1 MIIYFFIKA
10 LSASLAAQELNVKT
24 ATCDTCVMILNTTK
38 HILSQNVSEVILVES
53 LTIGLCVGFGPF
65 FKGCSKYVKEHA
77 PIIIANL
84 LNGTDPLKVCDLT
97 IFCPA
102 SKVVVKKEEPKSLV
116 GNGTLCDTC
125 ELALNTAK
133 SLLANNVSEVSLRK

>member
-1 MIIYFFIKA
+1 
-10 LSASLAAQELNVKT
+10 LVAQESNVKT

-53 LTIGLCVGFGPF
+53 LSIGLCVGFGPF
-65 FKGCSKYVKEHA
+65 FKGCSQYVKEHA

-102 SKVVVKKEEPKSLV
+102 RSKVVVEEPKSLV

-133 SLLANNVSEVSLRK
+133 SLLANNVSEVYIL

>member
-1 MIIYFFIKA
+1 
-10 LSASLAAQELNVKT
+10 
-24 ATCDTCVMILNTTK
+24 MILNTTK

-53 LTIGLCVGFGPF
+53 LSIGFGPF
-65 FKGCSKYVKEHA
+65 FKGCSQYVKEHA

-102 SKVVVKKEEPKSLV
+102 RSKVVVKKEEPKSLV

-133 SLLANNVSEVSLRK
+133 SLLANNVSEVHIL